1 MPRIIILVLSSLIA
15 PVSPLRATEIFVIGV
30 EDNRYPPHF
39 FIENGEYA
47 GFARQVLDAF
57 FEVYDI
63 PFEYR
68 PLPVTRLFQSFVD
81 GQLDFKYPDN
91 FLWHPEMKMNLAI
104 QYSDPIVSFIDG
116 ISVPPHSIG
125 RTIETFHLIGTVRGF
140 TRPSWSGNQL
150 QFLENDSFQ
159 GIVEQALIGRVEGVY
174 ANIDV
179 VSYLLENVVKRPD
192 ELVFDASLP
201 YVSGHYRLSSI
212 KHPDVIRAFNV
223 WMQSNQMF
231 LQALK
236 AQYRLEQQ
244 RTRY

>member
-1 MPRIIILVLSSLIA
+1 MPRIMILVLSLLIA
-15 PVSPLRATEIFVIGV
+15 PASPLPAAGGFIIGV

-57 FEVYDI
+57 FEAYDA

-68 PLPVTRLFQSFVD
+68 PLPVARLFQSFVD
-81 GQLDFKYPDN
+81 GRLDFKYPDN
-91 FLWHPEMKMNLAI
+91 FLWHPEMKTDLAI

-116 ISVPPHSIG
+116 ISVPPQSVG
-125 RTIETFHLIGTVRGF
+125 RAIETFQVLGTIRGF
-140 TRPSWSGNQL
+140 TRPSWSSRRL

-174 ANIDV
+174 ANVDV
-179 VSYLLENVVKRPD
+179 VTYLLENVLKRPD
-192 ELVFDASLP
+192 ELVFDATLP

-212 KHPDVIRAFNV
+212 KHPDVIRSFNA
-223 WMQSNQMF
+223 WMQNNQRF

-244 RTRY
+244 HTRY